1 MSEENIEII
10 ENEDVNVEIKEN
22 EENISENN
30 GKVKV
35 EIKLGNLVSVVTL
48 FCSLIVLIALI
59 ISFIN

>member
-1 MSEENIEII
+1 MNEEKIEVI
-10 ENEDVNVEIKEN
+10 ENEEVNVEIKEN

-35 EIKLGNLVSVVTL
+35 EIKLGNLVSVVAL
-48 FCSLIVLIALI
+48 VCSLIVLIALI

>member
-1 MSEENIEII
+1 MNEENIEVI

-35 EIKLGNLVSVVTL
+35 EIKLGNLVSVVAL
-48 FCSLIVLIALI
+48 VCSLIVLIALI

>member
-1 MSEENIEII
+1 MNEENIEVI
-10 ENEDVNVEIKEN
+10 EN

-35 EIKLGNLVSVVTL
+35 EIKLGNLVSVVAL
-48 FCSLIVLIALI
+48 VCSLIVLIALI

>member
-1 MSEENIEII
+1 MNEENIEIN

-35 EIKLGNLVSVVTL
+35 EIKLGNLVSVVAL
-48 FCSLIVLIALI
+48 FCSLIVLIVLI